1 MKYRFFGDKFVK
13 SRVFRKREKNNPY
26 VCDIFRRLLHPPHK
40 PSGQKKTSKKTSGN
54 VSIMYTKNE
63 KVKKS

>member
-1 MKYRFFGDKFVK
+1 MKYRFFGDEFVK

-40 PSGQKKTSKKTSGN
+40 PSGQKKR
-54 VSIMYTKNE
+54 
-63 KVKKS
+63 VKKRAEM